1 MIKVNEINM
10 VISPLI
16 IFVYK
21 VFRVHSNSKPVF
33 LTAGLRG
40 DYLSSRVPPVD
51 EIQVLY
57 QRYAKFCLMLR
68 RRKPFSNIGYE

>member
-16 IFVYK
+16 KFVYK
-21 VFRVHSNSKPVF
+21 VFRVHSSSKPVF
-33 LTAGLRG
+33 SNSWIEG

-68 RRKPFSNIGYE
+68 RRKSFSNIGYE